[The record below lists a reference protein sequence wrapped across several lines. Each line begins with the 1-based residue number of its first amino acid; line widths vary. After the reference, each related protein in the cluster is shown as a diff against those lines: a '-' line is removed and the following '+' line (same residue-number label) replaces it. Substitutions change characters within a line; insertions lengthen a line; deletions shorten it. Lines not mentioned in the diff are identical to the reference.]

1 MTLGS
6 QAMFSSEGDIRT
18 VVRTYFEYGKVIAEQ
33 IDDMCPIF
41 PNRNADDPHVTG
53 AHNPYKPATP

>member
-1 MTLGS
+1 
-6 QAMFSSEGDIRT
+6 MFSSEGDIRA

-33 IDDMCPIF
+33 IDAMCPIF

-53 AHNPYKPATP
+53 ARSPYKPATP